1 MDKRRIDWNDKWIIG
16 NYSKYPSYKSMAEDY
31 SRLFGRNI
39 SASGLKIRAR
49 KLGIKKPKWY
59 EEYTNE
65 QISFIKEFYPEHGVE
80 STVVAFNKRF
90 GTNRSKRSIKNTA
103 FRLSIQVKKDISSKN
118 KRAAIDN
125 GHGKRAAVPVG
136 TIREE
141 CGRPVIKTE
150 CGWESYGRAMYKG
163 QIPKGH
169 VVTHLDGD
177 LYNVNESNLMAIPVQ
192 YMGLLLKNN
201 LRSSNADITRTGI
214 MWCELYS
221 LLQKE
226 QDLKGEKSNGHDY

>member
-1 MDKRRIDWNDKWIIG
+1 MDKRRIDWNDEWIIS
-16 NYSKYPSYKSMAEDY
+16 NYTRYASYKAMAADYSK
-31 SRLFGRNI
+31 LFNRKV
-39 SASGLKIRAR
+39 SVSGLKIRAR
-49 KLGIKKPKWY
+49 KLGIKKPKLY
-59 EEYTNE
+59 EEYTDE
-65 QISFIKEFYPEHGVE
+65 QIAFMKDFYPNHGVE
-80 STVVAFNKRF
+80 KTVAEFNERF
-90 GTNRSKRSIKNTA
+90 GTNRDVKSIKNVA
-103 FRLSIQVKKDISSKN
+103 FRLNIQVKKDVSTNN
-118 KRAAIDN
+118 KRVAIDN
-125 GHGKRAAVPVG
+125 RHGKRAAVPIG

-150 CGWESYGRAMYKG
+150 NGWKSYGRAMYKG
-163 QIPKGH
+163 CIPKGH

-177 LYNVNESNLMAIPVQ
+177 LYNVNESNLMVIPVQ

-226 QDLKGEKSNGHDY
+226 NVLKGESNGYGY